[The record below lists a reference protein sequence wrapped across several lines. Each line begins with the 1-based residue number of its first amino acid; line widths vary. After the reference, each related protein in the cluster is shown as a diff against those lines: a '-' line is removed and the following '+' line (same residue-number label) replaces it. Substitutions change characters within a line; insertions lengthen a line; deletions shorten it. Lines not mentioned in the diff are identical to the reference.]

1 MNSVALKLI
10 VVGIN
15 ETAAREI
22 ETVAA
27 NTLGN
32 MVDIQKATMDN
43 YAAYSGDMY
52 LCFSNR
58 EQEFVARHGA
68 DKIVSLEMRPPAQFF
83 IKVAGIPAGEKVV
96 IFNNS
101 TGGANVTLKFLQG
114 YQLDHVAYDI
124 AAFDELPAA
133 AMKEKLAAAG
143 YIIGNEGYVAQGKPL
158 YTKYGSLLRPDVTV
172 IASPAREATPDSLS
186 RMAQKV
192 ILLAQTQDQKQ
203 HLLDQA
209 RRLND
214 SIAHIAATVQQLNA
228 SQEELAATMQEVA
241 KRSNQAS
248 ADVNNTYQILDA
260 IQQIASQTNLLGLN
274 AAIEAA
280 RAGEQ
285 GRGFAVVAEE
295 VRKLA
300 VQSSESVKNI
310 NDLLRQMK
318 SSMELVISNTAQTAT
333 ITQEQ
338 AQATQS
344 ITAMVNELTRI
355 SDEMLQTSQDKPHHN
370 PKE

>member
-1 MNSVALKLI
+1 MALKLI

-15 ETAAREI
+15 NSAAGEI
-22 ETVAA
+22 ENVVV

-32 MVDIQKATMDN
+32 MVEIQKATMDN
-43 YAAYSGDMY
+43 YTACSGDMY
-52 LCFSNR
+52 VCFSNR

-68 DKIVSLEMRPPAQFF
+68 DKVASLEMRPPAQFF

-101 TGGANVTLKFLQG
+101 GAGANVTLKFLHG
-114 YQLDHVAYDI
+114 YQLDHVDYDV
-124 AAFDELPAA
+124 AAIEDLPEE
-133 AMKEKLAAAG
+133 AMREKLSAAR
-143 YIIGNEGYVAQGKPL
+143 YIIGNEGFVGQGKPL
-158 YTKYGSLLRPDVTV
+158 YTKYGGSLQPDVTV
-172 IASPAREATPDSLS
+172 ISSPPREATPDSLS

-192 ILLAQTQDQKQ
+192 IVFAQARDQKQ
-203 HLLDQA
+203 HILDQA

-214 SIAHIAATVQQLNA
+214 SIAHIAATVQELNA
-228 SQEELAATMQEVA
+228 SQEELASTMQEVA

-295 VRKLA
+295 VRKLS

-318 SSMELVISNTAQTAT
+318 ASMELVISNTAQTAT

-344 ITAMVNELTRI
+344 ITLMVNELRQI
-355 SDEMLQTSQDKPHHN
+355 SDEMLLSSQDK
-370 PKE
+370 

>member
-1 MNSVALKLI
+1 MLKLI
-10 VVGIN
+10 LVGIN
-15 ETAAREI
+15 DSAAKEL
-22 ETVAA
+22 ENVVA

-32 MVDIQKATMDN
+32 MVEPQKATMDN
-43 YAAYSGDMY
+43 YTSCGGDMY
-52 LCFSNR
+52 VCFSNR
-58 EQEFVARHGA
+58 EQEFAAKHGA
-68 DKIVSLEMRPPAQFF
+68 DRVTSLEMRPPAQFF

-101 TGGANVTLKFLQG
+101 LGGANVTLKFLQG
-114 YQLDHVAYDI
+114 YQLDHVEYDI
-124 AAFDELPAA
+124 AAFDDLPEET
-133 AMKEKLAAAG
+133 MKEKLAAAR
-143 YIIGNEGYVAQGKPL
+143 YIIGNDGYVGQGKPL
-158 YTKYGSLLRPDVTV
+158 YTRYGDVLRPDVTV
-172 IASPAREATPDSLS
+172 IASPPREATPDSLS
-186 RMAQKV
+186 RMAKKV
-192 ILLAQTQDQKQ
+192 ILLAQTKDQKQ

-214 SIAHIAATVQQLNA
+214 SIGHIAATVQELNA

-260 IQQIASQTNLLGLN
+260 IQRIASQTNLLGLN

-295 VRKLA
+295 VRKLS

-318 SSMELVISNTAQTAT
+318 ASMELVINNTAQTAT

-338 AQATQS
+338 SQATQS
-344 ITAMVNELTRI
+344 ITEMVNELRQI
-355 SDEMLQTSQDKPHHN
+355 SDEMLLSSQDK
-370 PKE
+370 